1 MSSASAAH
9 VTHPTFATQPHAAV
23 LLVAPAQTETPEML
37 AERNRERKAA
47 KQKAASVV
55 RREAVAVLS
64 PATLTDPAMTLAQP
78 DAAWVLA
85 GEGRA
90 AGWWVWRMLGKGG
103 PQQGHRQWSRA
114 IQGGM

>member
-1 MSSASAAH
+1 VSCHCSH
-9 VTHPTFATQPHAAV
+9 VRPSDPPSCCCACCAGVGPC
-23 LLVAPAQTETPEML
+23 PDQTETPEQL
-37 AERNRERKAA
+37 AERNKERKAA

-85 GEGRA
+85 GEGA
-90 AGWWVWRMLGKGG
+90 CGCLVCACFAK
-103 PQQGHRQWSRA
+103 
-114 IQGGM
+114 QGGGAVPASICMGACI